1 MSFSRGE
8 SMRILVFNGSPRIGG
23 NTDLLVQAALKGIDQ
38 QANRVEYFRLNDMDI
53 KPCQNCGGCTD
64 TRVCVI
70 KDKMQQIY
78 PAIRK
83 ADRVILASPIYFS
96 GLSAQTK
103 IMVDRCQPFWCEKYL
118 HNMPITG
125 KIHRKGLLILVGGMK
140 RQIGADCSNATAT
153 AFFRSISVEEHRMLA
168 YLGID
173 TRAGVKDRPGALE
186 EVFEAARILSTA

>member
-1 MSFSRGE
+1 
-8 SMRILVFNGSPRIGG
+8 MRILVFNGSPRIGG
-23 NTDLLVQAALKGIDQ
+23 NTDLLVQSALKGIDR

-118 HNMPITG
+118 HNMPIAG